1 MAKSR
6 AGETAREAR
15 HEPRRRFGMPLAL
28 KMALLTAVLAA
39 LIVVVFSVAVQPFV
53 GDAVRDQIRM
63 AALETAFVAAA
74 APPDAW
80 SEYFGTPWQG
90 LSPEDLQIQVDRM
103 TKEERDASIRSKE
116 MLATR
121 KWNSERLYRLTLKH
135 GRVEAVEVLTGPPER
150 RRLLCS
156 SHIGPASE
164 VSFRETPGQPPL
176 DVAEGSAAEGLLRLG
191 DREMRAVLGS
201 YPIVDRDGA
210 PQGEVRVYVNVEGV
224 DDVIAGLAKRLALI
238 ALVVVGAGAVLA
250 GMVGVWFMRPVRLL
264 TEDVRTVAKGDL
276 RHRTR
281 ARSYDEI
288 GALARSFDELTQQLA
303 AAADAE
309 RESQA
314 SRHQMTVAGE
324 VAASLFPARLPAV
337 PGYDAAG
344 HHETS
349 TQLAGEYYDVFEMPG
364 GRRGFLVASAS
375 GTGVPAA
382 MVMAMARS
390 FVAALAGREADPGA
404 ILREA
409 NALLSPDLRRGMYVT
424 VLLAI
429 LDPRGHTL
437 TVANAGH
444 APLLLVRDGK
454 LTAVHSEGIA
464 MGLDKGPVFD
474 STLKVVR
481 LPLQPGDRA
490 VLYTAGVT
498 RVNGADGSAL
508 GEERFAALVRREAVH
523 PAETFTARMAA
534 IVRKFRGEAPLT
546 DSVTLLTLGRL
557 QDGGTPS

>member
-1 MAKSR
+1 MARSK
-6 AGETAREAR
+6 AKETAREAR

-39 LIVVVFSVAVQPFV
+39 LIVVVFSVAVQPFLR
-53 GDAVRDQIRM
+53 DTLREQVRR
-63 AALETAFVAAA
+63 AAWETAFVLAA
-74 APPDAW
+74 APPQAW
-80 SEYFGTPWQG
+80 NEYLGTPWG
-90 LSPEDLQIQVDRM
+90 DLTADELAVQIARM
-103 TKEERDASIRSKE
+103 SREEQDASVRSKE
-116 MLATR
+116 TLAIR
-121 KWNSERLYRLTLKH
+121 KWNAERLYRLTLKH
-135 GRVEAVEVLTGPPER
+135 TRVEAVEVVEGPPDR
-150 RRLLCS
+150 RRLLAS
-156 SHIGPASE
+156 SLPGLREVAFTPATEQTS
-164 VSFRETPGQPPL
+164 L
-176 DVAEGSAAEGLLRLG
+176 DLPEGSADEGRLRLG
-191 DREMRAVLGS
+191 DREVRAVRGT
-201 YPIVDRDGA
+201 YPIVDTNGA
-210 PQGEVRVYVNVEGV
+210 PVGEARVYVSVEAIDEV
-224 DDVIAGLAKRLALI
+224 FANLVSRLVFTALI
-238 ALVVVGAGAVLA
+238 VVTAGALLA
-250 GMVGVWFMRPVRLL
+250 GFVGVWFMRPLRLL
-264 TEDVRTVAKGDL
+264 QEDVRTVAKGDL

-281 ARSYDEI
+281 AISYDEI

-309 RESQA
+309 REAQA
-314 SRHQMTVAGE
+314 SKHQMAVAGE
-324 VAASLFPARLPAV
+324 VSASLFPARLPTR

-344 HHETS
+344 LHETS
-349 TQLAGEYYDVFEMPG
+349 TQLAGEYYDVFEMPQ
-364 GRRGFLVASAS
+364 GRLGFLVASAS

-429 LDPRGHTL
+429 LDPRTHTL

-444 APLLLVRDGK
+444 APLLLVRGGK

-481 LPLQPGDRA
+481 LALQPGDRA
-490 VLYTAGVT
+490 VLYTPGVT
-498 RVNGADGSAL
+498 RVNGADGSTL
-508 GEERFAALVRREAVH
+508 GEERFAALARREAVH
-523 PAETFTARMAA
+523 PAETFTARMGAT
-534 IVRKFRGEAPLT
+534 IRKFRGEAPIT